1 MRAFITGGAGFI
13 GSHLAEALLAS
24 GNEVSILDDLS
35 TGAIQNIEHLKGRP
49 GFRYTIDSVTNEP
62 LLAELIDDCDVVFH
76 LAAAV
81 GVKLIVEA
89 PVHTIETNVH
99 GTEVVLRHANKKKK
113 LVVIASTSE
122 VYGKSTAVPFNE
134 DDDLVMGPTPK
145 HRWAY
150 ACSKAIDEFLALAYW
165 KEKKL
170 PVIIARF
177 FNTVGPRQTGRYG
190 MVIPNFVRQGLSGQT
205 ITVYGDGTQTRSFCH
220 VADVVEG
227 LLRLVQEP
235 KADWRSVQHRQRS
248 GSHDH
253 GPRRES
259 PRAHRQSVV
268 DRHGPVRTGLRGRL
282 RGHAAAGPR
291 PAQDPGAGG
300 LCAEIRSRRD
310 PHRRDR
316 SPARSMSVL
325 ATLRRKARSGAE
337 AALRSNARTVR
348 RLLLATGRDEAPLP
362 EIVQIESTNI
372 CNAKCVFC
380 PRDDM
385 ERRQGI
391 MDMALF
397 RKIVDECVELG
408 IEHVRMH
415 NYGEPF
421 VDRALVE
428 KVRYAKQ
435 KGVPQVG
442 MISNGSL
449 LNETAARGMI
459 DAGLDA
465 INISVD
471 ASGKETFEK
480 TRLGL
485 KYDKVIANVERLLAL
500 REAAGTTRPKLI
512 LSFVRQNNSEDER
525 AFIEHWRKRADK
537 IHITDLHNW
546 AGTLNQRSDVNYPC
560 YRPWLTFTAL
570 WDGRVSLC
578 CADFDGRTIL
588 GDLRTSTIQ
597 EIWNSE
603 AYRAVRRQHLES
615 GGPDICRSC
624 DLPKKDSPLW
634 VTKLF

>member
-1 MRAFITGGAGFI
+1 M
-13 GSHLAEALLAS
+13 
-24 GNEVSILDDLS
+24 N
-35 TGAIQNIEHLKGRP
+35 
-49 GFRYTIDSVTNEP
+49 
-62 LLAELIDDCDVVFH
+62 
-76 LAAAV
+76 
-81 GVKLIVEA
+81 
-89 PVHTIETNVH
+89 
-99 GTEVVLRHANKKKK
+99 
-113 LVVIASTSE
+113 
-122 VYGKSTAVPFNE
+122 
-134 DDDLVMGPTPK
+134 
-145 HRWAY
+145 
-150 ACSKAIDEFLALAYW
+150 
-165 KEKKL
+165 
-170 PVIIARF
+170 
-177 FNTVGPRQTGRYG
+177 
-190 MVIPNFVRQGLSGQT
+190 
-205 ITVYGDGTQTRSFCH
+205 
-220 VADVVEG
+220 
-227 LLRLVQEP
+227 
-235 KADWRSVQHRQRS
+235 
-248 GSHDH
+248 
-253 GPRRES
+253 
-259 PRAHRQSVV
+259 
-268 DRHGPVRTGLRGRL
+268 
-282 RGHAAAGPR
+282 
-291 PAQDPGAGG
+291 
-300 LCAEIRSRRD
+300 
-310 PHRRDR
+310 
-316 SPARSMSVL
+316 VL
-325 ATLRRKARSGAE
+325 ATLRRKARSTAE
-337 AALRSNARTVR
+337 AALRGNARTVR
-348 RLLLATGRDEAPLP
+348 KLLLVSGRDEAPLP

-397 RKIVDECVELG
+397 TKIVDECVELG

-449 LNETAARGMI
+449 ITEAAARGMI

-480 TRLGL
+480 TRVGL

-500 REAAGTTRPKLI
+500 REAAGATRPKLI

-525 AFIEHWRKRADK
+525 AFIEHWRPRADK

-560 YRPWLTFTAL
+560 YRPWLTFTTL

-588 GDLRTSTIQ
+588 GDLRTSTIRDV
-597 EIWNSE
+597 WNSD

-624 DLPKKDSPLW
+624 DLPKKDSPIW